1 MDNLA
6 ELQKAVSVSV
16 SEAIGLV
23 KQQGAQITSKQD
35 GWVAAAKPWMHP
47 RVLPGGAGDLWQGG
61 EAVVHSSKGVVG
73 GTGNHTSPQALGDR
87 ATGGVDGVGLI
98 GWALAHMIKC
108 GATAILVAPQWEA
121 HNWWPWLL
129 QVKQL
134 VWPLGRVHDMVILGL
149 SGVFKPVG
157 VVCIS
162 HQEDSGQGMADLST
176 WVQELLSQARAP
188 GTLQTYTRWV
198 HEFSDFVA
206 WTTGAEGLPTA
217 QQLALFATKL
227 SAMG

>member
-1 MDNLA
+1 VA
-6 ELQKAVSVSV
+6 HP
-16 SEAIGLV
+16 SE
-23 KQQGAQITSKQD
+23 
-35 GWVAAAKPWMHP
+35 
-47 RVLPGGAGDLWQGG
+47 
-61 EAVVHSSKGVVG
+61 GVVG
-73 GTGNHTSPQALGDR
+73 GTGNHTGPQALGDR
-87 ATGGVDGVGLI
+87 ATGGVEWSGLI

-162 HQEDSGQGMADLST
+162 HQQDSGQGMADLST

-206 WTTGAEGLPTA
+206 WTTGQKGYQQRSSWPCLPPSSVQWVEAVWRTWRPAQWCLRKHTRVGLA
-217 QQLALFATKL
+217 C
-227 SAMG
+227 